1 MSSAARAAVSE
12 AALDEAGPVSAVA
25 EYKRIFKEVLD
36 SRPSGMRIRLAHAI
50 GKNRSF
56 VSQISNPAYPVPIP
70 IQHLNTIFEVCH
82 FSPRHKTAFLKAY
95 ARAHPRR
102 VDRLAAT
109 PRERSITL
117 HVPDFGNST
126 RNRQIDDLMQEFVR
140 RLVVILQYE
149 K

>member
-1 MSSAARAAVSE
+1 MTDAAV
-12 AALDEAGPVSAVA
+12 DEAGELTAVA

-36 SRPSGMRIRLAHAI
+36 SRPSGMRIRLAHAM

-70 IQHLNTIFEVCH
+70 IQHLNKIFDLCH
-82 FSPRHKTAFLKAY
+82 FPPHAKAAFLQAY

-102 VDRLAAT
+102 VARLAEI
-109 PRERSITL
+109 PRERAITL
-117 HVPDFGNST
+117 HLPDLGNSK
-126 RNRQIDDLMQEFVR
+126 RNGQVDALMQEFAR
-140 RLVVILQYE
+140 RLAAILQDE

>member
-1 MSSAARAAVSE
+1 VTDAAF
-12 AALDEAGPVSAVA
+12 DEAKQVRAVA

-36 SRPSGMRIRLAHAI
+36 SRPSGMRIRLAHAM

-56 VSQISNPAYPVPIP
+56 VSQISNPGYPVPIP

-82 FSPRHKTAFLKAY
+82 FSPPAKVAFLQAY

-102 VDRLAAT
+102 MGRLAEA
-109 PRERSITL
+109 PHERSITL
-117 HVPDFGNST
+117 HLPDLGSSR
-126 RNRQIDDLMQEFVR
+126 RNGQLDALIQEFAR
-140 RLVVILQYE
+140 RLAVILQDE